1 MTLHIKSYV
10 TELRPLNCVMAGGAS
25 LIGLFVSRAVLTYA
39 LLIPAF
45 LAFAAVLL
53 VTGGGNVINDYF
65 DVNIDRIN
73 KPTRPLPAGLITQSE
88 ARVYASIL
96 LLLGTVLALFIN
108 PICLVIAA
116 LNSML
121 LIFYSWRLKRSA
133 LIGNLLVGYIT
144 GSVFL
149 FGGATV
155 YALYIPSVLFVSAM
169 FAITSREIIKDIED
183 VAGDR
188 RMGAKT
194 LPIRFGSPF
203 ARKVAVLF
211 MLIAVGVSPI
221 PYIVSAFGFTYLGIV
236 VVADIVLLAAAAFSW
251 TSATRSA
258 RYMKYGMALVL
269 VAYVLGRIT
278 P

>member
-1 MTLHIKSYV
+1 MTPHIKSYI
-10 TELRPLNCVMAGGAS
+10 TELRPLNCAMAAGAS
-25 LIGLFVSRAVLTYA
+25 LIGLLVSRAALTYP
-39 LLIPAF
+39 LLIPAT
-45 LAFAAVLL
+45 LAFAAVFL

-65 DVNIDRIN
+65 DVDIDRIN

-88 ARVYASIL
+88 ARVYASML

-108 PICLVIAA
+108 PICLGIAA

-133 LIGNLLVGYIT
+133 LIGNLLVGYIA

-149 FGGATV
+149 FGGAAI

-183 VAGDR
+183 VEGDR

-194 LPIRFGSPF
+194 LPIRFGSAF

-211 MLIAVGVSPI
+211 MLVAVGVSPI
-221 PYIVSAFGFTYLGIV
+221 PYIVSAFGFIYLGVV
-236 VVADIVLLAAAAFSW
+236 VVADVVLLAATALSW
-251 TSATRSA
+251 TSATQSA

-269 VAYVLGRIT
+269 IAYVLGGIT
-278 P
+278 A